1 MVELS
6 MDLEE
11 TFGMVIEQ
19 NDIAE
24 IKNLG
29 QAVDFVEARRK
40 K

>member
-1 MVELS
+1 
-6 MDLEE
+6 
-11 TFGMVIEQ
+11 MVIEQ
-19 NDIAE
+19 NDIAG